1 MLSIFLKI
9 MAKETSL
16 ISMITLVNTLNNAIG
31 RTNNLFVYVFYL
43 VGTEKYTYLRK
54 YFTVSSNIK
63 LPNLISISQPDSK
76 FSYAYKK
83 ICMALPQYF
92 NNDIRNSLN
101 LKLLV

>member
-31 RTNNLFVYVFYL
+31 CTDNLFVYVFYL

-83 ICMALPQYF
+83 NMYGTSTAF
-92 NNDIRNSLN
+92 
-101 LKLLV
+101 